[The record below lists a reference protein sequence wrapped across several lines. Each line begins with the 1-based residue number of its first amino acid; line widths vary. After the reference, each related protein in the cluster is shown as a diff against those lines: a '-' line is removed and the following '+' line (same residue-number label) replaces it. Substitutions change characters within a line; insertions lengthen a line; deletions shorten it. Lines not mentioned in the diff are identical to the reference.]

1 MPQPTPPHI
10 LPFHHLMRM
19 LKMNGFIL
27 GVDSYVRVVEYW
39 QQMVGETELIREE
52 AKAQL
57 GALLCR
63 SEEQQIRFGQL
74 FDTFL
79 PPNLQPLEDWK
90 DTPNNVFVPK
100 NNPLEI
106 DRPILKPIQ
115 ILSEFLP
122 LEVKTSTSNS
132 ESLGPVLPLLNFP
145 EESLRVWN
153 LAGMSQALTPL
164 QEKVWVDSFE
174 WDVPATIR
182 AIIKA
187 GGYPKFVFKKRKQAP
202 RYLALIE
209 QQSPRDHLA
218 GYAAELVKEIN
229 HRDLEADYYFFD
241 KNPAHC
247 WKVQRDLHTHKSIEL
262 LKSEWSGARLLL
274 FGHASRFVNPANGMP
289 SNLALD
295 LPDDFSQIA
304 FLASNPSAEWGT
316 PEHSLSSLMPV
327 LPMSVEG
334 LSKLMGGWNG
344 AVPPS
349 FADWQMKLPEPVPP
363 DFSDGLWHRKPQEIF
378 MELYRYLGKDAFR
391 WLCACAVYPEIY
403 FELTCILH
411 DEAIPLSADLSQWER
426 NEKWNKALRLLS
438 RLEWFRRGFLPDSLT
453 DDLKKNLSP
462 ADLALVEGEIRRILA
477 ISKNSVGRNTY
488 AAELRKEMY
497 DWLADQNFRVLWI
510 DDHPENNERFISSW
524 SKSLGI
530 VFRQVTSTYE
540 AAAILEEERF
550 DLIISDIGREGEERT
565 GYATMEM
572 VGTRVPV
579 IFYTNKRGLNLRNAL
594 LEAGAMDVVASV
606 GDLRVLLTDELR
618 KKFPLPETPPPP
630 DEQILVNQERLKKL
644 GFYQGEMNG
653 QNSAEW
659 REAIKAFQSSKNLA
673 TDGII
678 GRQTQSVIILALDE
692 LDAIE
697 GNTGYEEQ
705 QQTSSAQPYDYIRD
719 MIRDGE
725 VRKVLQEMRNTWPQN
740 NELVMLMGRFR
751 EVEKSLFQGVISN
764 AEHAEQI
771 NQIRANCLELL
782 HQLENENYTQAANAP
797 NILQTSSTNNQTDYI
812 RDMIANAE
820 EEKALEAMAEFW
832 PENKEMILLRERLRK
847 VTNDYRNNIISNED
861 FSFERNRIRSNVL
874 ELLNDLVAGRTSG
887 TEEQE
892 SARTKLTKKD
902 ILDLLANDEIDT
914 VYHALNVASDQGN
927 EIVLLS
933 SRWHNLQRDINSGI
947 ISDEN
952 ARVIKAQIVNGLL
965 SIVQELPD
973 DIVVEMPTDTTS
985 STTGTGDG
993 RIKIFLSYDQ
1003 KDKEY
1008 ANRVRA
1014 FFRKRDIPVVIDSEA
1029 MKAGEDI
1036 QSFMNKAIRQSDV
1049 IISLVS
1055 TNSLLSA
1062 WVGMQTTNSLVGE
1075 KISDKMFI
1083 PCAVDP
1089 RYFERSFV
1097 DYALDEIDKEL
1108 VEINKSIQQRLDKKR
1123 GIEDLQE
1130 ERARYK
1136 ELSSNLPNIVAN
1148 LKERLTVD
1156 ISGDNFESGMQR
1168 VLETIM
1174 PTAS

>member
-1 MPQPTPPHI
+1 M
-10 LPFHHLMRM
+10 
-19 LKMNGFIL
+19 
-27 GVDSYVRVVEYW
+27 
-39 QQMVGETELIREE
+39 
-52 AKAQL
+52 
-57 GALLCR
+57 
-63 SEEQQIRFGQL
+63 
-74 FDTFL
+74 
-79 PPNLQPLEDWK
+79 
-90 DTPNNVFVPK
+90 
-100 NNPLEI
+100 
-106 DRPILKPIQ
+106 
-115 ILSEFLP
+115 
-122 LEVKTSTSNS
+122 
-132 ESLGPVLPLLNFP
+132 
-145 EESLRVWN
+145 
-153 LAGMSQALTPL
+153 
-164 QEKVWVDSFE
+164 
-174 WDVPATIR
+174 
-182 AIIKA
+182 
-187 GGYPKFVFKKRKQAP
+187 
-202 RYLALIE
+202 
-209 QQSPRDHLA
+209 
-218 GYAAELVKEIN
+218 
-229 HRDLEADYYFFD
+229 
-241 KNPAHC
+241 
-247 WKVQRDLHTHKSIEL
+247 
-262 LKSEWSGARLLL
+262 
-274 FGHASRFVNPANGMP
+274 
-289 SNLALD
+289 
-295 LPDDFSQIA
+295 
-304 FLASNPSAEWGT
+304 
-316 PEHSLSSLMPV
+316 SSLMPV

-334 LSKLMGGWNG
+334 LSKLMGIWNG
-344 AVPPS
+344 VVPPS
-349 FADWQMKLPEPVPP
+349 FADWQMNLAEPVPP

-411 DEAIPLSADLSQWER
+411 DEAIPVSADLSQWER
-426 NEKWNKALRLLS
+426 NEKWNRALRLLS

-510 DDHPENNERFISSW
+510 DDHPENNERYISSW

-530 VFRQVTSTYE
+530 VFRQVTSTE
-540 AAAILEEERF
+540 AAAMILEEERF

-565 GYATMEM
+565 GYVTMEM

-579 IFYTNKRGLNLRNAL
+579 VFYTNKRGLNLRNAL
-594 LEAGAMDVVASV
+594 LEVGALDVVASI

-618 KKFPLPETPPPP
+618 KKFPLSETPPPP
-630 DEQILVNQERLKKL
+630 DEEILANQERLKKL
-644 GFYQGEMNG
+644 GFYHGEMHG
-653 QNSAEW
+653 QNSTEW
-659 REAIKAFQSSKNLA
+659 QEAIKAFQSSKNLA

-678 GRQTQSVIILALDE
+678 GRQTQSVIMLALDE

-697 GNTGYEEQ
+697 GNVGYEEQ
-705 QQTSSAQPYDYIRD
+705 QQTSSAQPYGYIRD
-719 MIRDGE
+719 MIGE
-725 VRKVLQEMRNTWPQN
+725 GDVGKALQEMRGRWPQN

-797 NILQTSSTNNQTDYI
+797 NIQQTSSTNNQTDYI

-887 TEEQE
+887 SEEQAE
-892 SARTKLTKKD
+892 ENTSIKFTKKD
-902 ILDLLANDEIDT
+902 ILDLILKDEIET
-914 VYHALNVASDQGN
+914 AI
-927 EIVLLS
+927 EVLQLAT
-933 SRWHNLQRDINSGI
+933 NSGDDI
-947 ISDEN
+947 ILQSARWNSLKKEMNMGVIGEEN
-952 ARVIKAQIVNGLL
+952 DKLTKNRIVNGLL
-965 SIVQELPD
+965 NIAQELPE
-973 DIVVEMPTDTTS
+973 DILIEMPSDPTS
-985 STTGTGDG
+985 STSGTGDG

-1008 ANRVRA
+1008 ALRVRA

-1108 VEINKSIQQRLDKKR
+1108 EEINKSIQQRLDKKR

-1156 ISGDNFESGMQR
+1156 ISGENFESGMQR
-1168 VLETIM
+1168 VYQTIM

>member
-1 MPQPTPPHI
+1 
-10 LPFHHLMRM
+10 
-19 LKMNGFIL
+19 MNGFIL
-27 GVDSYVRVVEYW
+27 GVDSYVRVVDYW
-39 QQMVGETELIREE
+39 QQIVGEAELFREE

-63 SEEQQIRFGQL
+63 SEEQQMRFGQL

-90 DTPNNVFVPK
+90 DAPTDERPK
-100 NNPLEI
+100 PPENQNQV
-106 DRPILKPIQ
+106 KPKPT
-115 ILSEFLP
+115 SP
-122 LEVKTSTSNS
+122 PPPVAPPPPPASTSNS

-145 EESLRVWN
+145 EEPLRVWN
-153 LAGMSQALTPL
+153 LAGMGQALTPL
-164 QEKVWVDSFE
+164 QEKVWVDSLE

-187 GGYPKFVFKKRKQAP
+187 GGYPKFIFKKRKQAP

-274 FGHASRFVNPANGMP
+274 FGHASRFVNPQNGMP

-295 LPDDFSQIA
+295 LPDDFSQVA
-304 FLASNPSAEWGT
+304 FLASNPSAEWGA

-334 LSKLMGGWNG
+334 LSKLMGVWNG

-349 FADWQMKLPEPVPP
+349 FADWQMNLPEPVPP
-363 DFSDGLWHRKPQEIF
+363 DFSDGLWHRKPQEVF

-391 WLCACAVYPEIY
+391 WLCASAVYPEIY

-411 DEAIPLSADLSQWER
+411 DEAIPVSADLSQWER

-438 RLEWFRRGFLPDSLT
+438 RLEWFRRGFLPEALT
-453 DDLKKNLSP
+453 DDLKKNLSA

-477 ISKNSVGRNTY
+477 ISKNNVGRNTY

-510 DDHPENNERFISSW
+510 DDHPESNERYISSW

-530 VFRQVTSTYE
+530 VFRQVTSTHE

-565 GYATMEM
+565 GYVTMEM

-579 IFYTNKRGLNLRNAL
+579 IFFTNKRGLNLRNAL

-606 GDLRVLLTDELR
+606 GDLRVLLTDEFR
-618 KKFPLPETPPPP
+618 KKFPLPESPPPP
-630 DEQILVNQERLKKL
+630 DEQILANQERLKKL
-644 GFYQGEMNG
+644 GFYQGEMHG

-659 REAIKAFQSSKNLA
+659 QEAIKAFQSSKNLP

-678 GRQTQSVIILALDE
+678 GPRTQSVIMLALDE
-692 LDAIE
+692 LDATE

-705 QQTSSAQPYDYIRD
+705 QQTSSAQPYEYIRD
-719 MIRDGE
+719 MIREGDLG
-725 VRKVLQEMRNTWPQN
+725 KALQEMRGIWPQN

-751 EVEKSLFQGVISN
+751 EIESSRRQGIVSSE
-764 AEHAEQI
+764 EHAVQI
-771 NQIRANCLELL
+771 NQITSQCVELL
-782 HQLENENYTQAANAP
+782 HQLENEDYTQTSNAP
-797 NILQTSSTNNQTDYI
+797 DTQQSSSPNNQSDHI
-812 RDMIANAE
+812 RNMIANAE

-832 PENKEMILLRERLRK
+832 PENKEIILLRERLRK

-861 FSFERNRIRSNVL
+861 FSFERNRFRSNML
-874 ELLNDLVAGRTSG
+874 ELLNDLAAGRKRE
-887 TEEQE
+887 TEEQAE
-892 SARTKLTKKD
+892 EITSNKLSKKD
-902 ILDLLANDEIDT
+902 ILDLLVNDEIDT
-914 VYHALNVASDQGN
+914 LIKVLQLATNTGN
-927 EIVLLS
+927 DIILQS
-933 SRWHNLQRDINSGI
+933 ARWNSLKKEMESGV

-952 ARVIKAQIVNGLL
+952 AKMTKNRIVNALL
-965 SIVQELPD
+965 SITQKLPD
-973 DIVVEMPTDTTS
+973 DIVIEMPNDTTS
-985 STTGTGDG
+985 SATGTGDG
-993 RIKIFLSYDQ
+993 RIKIFLSYSHRDR
-1003 KDKEY
+1003 EY
-1008 ANRVRA
+1008 AFRIKD
-1014 FFRKRDIPVVIDSEA
+1014 FFRKRDIDVVIDSEA
-1029 MKAGEDI
+1029 MQAGEDI
-1036 QSFMNKAIRQSDV
+1036 QSFVNKAVNESDV
-1049 IISLVS
+1049 TISLVS
-1055 TNSLLSA
+1055 TNSLLWA
-1062 WVGMQTTNSLVGE
+1062 WFSLESVNATRGNQGTGKMYLPCVIDPSYFDSSFIGRTEE
-1075 KISDKMFI
+1075 KIDQTLK
-1083 PCAVDP
+1083 
-1089 RYFERSFV
+1089 
-1097 DYALDEIDKEL
+1097 EIEKNLEAKPNQN
-1108 VEINKSIQQRLDKKR
+1108 I
-1123 GIEDLQE
+1123 GIEDLE
-1130 ERARYK
+1130 E
-1136 ELSSNLPNIVAN
+1136 ELKYYYRLKSDLPKIVSSLQQ
-1148 LKERLTVD
+1148 RLAVD
-1156 ISGDNFESGMQR
+1156 ISGENFESGMQR
-1168 VLETIM
+1168 VLQTIM